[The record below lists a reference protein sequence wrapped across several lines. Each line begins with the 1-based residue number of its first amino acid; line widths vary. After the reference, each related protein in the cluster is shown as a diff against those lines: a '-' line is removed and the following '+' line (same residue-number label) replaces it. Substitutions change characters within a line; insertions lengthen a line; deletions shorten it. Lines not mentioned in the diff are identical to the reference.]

1 MQKFSSQHLNVG
13 VLVSIVCALVFV
25 GGATT
30 ASIAEENDGV
40 PITVQ
45 VVKPTTAPSPRTDVP
60 VVIPVDTPISE
71 AVFPISLSGL
81 EPFSYIEIFA
91 NSTPILIASG
101 FADSNGVFAA
111 SVKLPGNLPAGDHTI
126 SATNTLANGT
136 KISTVAV
143 AFSVSNTGKI
153 APPSA
158 GVDNVASAKARGA
171 SNGSATPEGTALAEE
186 TVTGSAASLALGP
199 DPFNLGGVFYVG
211 GLVAHASYPQGPLKP
226 AAVISFSVRN
236 VSSEKVSAS
245 LNFNVENA
253 FGAKVAEV
261 TEFKLHEFEPGE
273 TREITATV
281 DNIGQWGIYSA
292 RMTFTPPTRV
302 GNNTL
307 TAFELSSSFVAL
319 AAWVLIWMAVLA
331 GIVSLYV
338 CGVRFLGWPTPAAVF
353 LFIRRLFPGHTTDET
368 TSTVEGESLPEVAR
382 VDSVGA
388 QL

>member
-1 MQKFSSQHLNVG
+1 MRKYSSRTLSVG
-13 VLVSIVCALVFV
+13 ALVSLVIAVALA
-25 GGATT
+25 GGATS
-30 ASIAEENDGV
+30 ASLADENDGV

-45 VVKPTTAPSPRTDVP
+45 VVKPTTTPSPRTEVP
-60 VVIPVDTPISE
+60 IVVPVDTPISE
-71 AVFPISLSGL
+71 AVFPITLSGL

-111 SVKLPGNLPAGDHTI
+111 SVKLPSNLPAGDHTI

-143 AFSVSNTGKI
+143 AFSVSNTGLI
-153 APPSA
+153 ASPSA
-158 GVDNVASAKARGA
+158 GVDNVSSAKARGA
-171 SNGSATPEGTALAEE
+171 SNGSATPEGTNVAEE

-211 GLVAHASYPQGPLKP
+211 GLVAHATYPQGALKP
-226 AAVISFSVRN
+226 AATISFSVRN
-236 VSSEKVSAS
+236 VSTEKVSAS
-245 LNFNVENA
+245 LHFNVENA

-261 TEFKLHEFEPGE
+261 NEFKLHEFEPGE

-281 DNIGQWGIYSA
+281 ENIGQWGIYSA
-292 RMTFTPPTRV
+292 HMTFTPPARV

-307 TAFELSSSFVAL
+307 TAFELSSGFFAL
-319 AAWVLIWMAVLA
+319 AAWVLIWMTILA
-331 GIVSLYV
+331 GLFTLYV
-338 CGVRFLGWPTPAAVF
+338 LGVRFLGWPTPAAVF

-368 TSTVEGESLPEVAR
+368 TSSEDRESLPEAALA
-382 VDSVGA
+382 DSVEA